1 MNIVRRNIFAVQP
14 AETRQSLTIGT
25 GSEVAALVTEARRSG
40 GWIAGL
46 RVRRAAAAG
55 NVELVTATL
64 TEFLAARREE
74 LAFRIGLALDAAKK
88 RAIAAN
94 LEDTAIIEREIARMT
109 AVIDDELTKASLD
122 IAAEAAREEVRR
134 IRELKA
140 ALDRG
145 EITASRFERERE
157 RIEKRTDDV
166 AARAERVAERVIE
179 NLGERLDAALRTVQ
193 GGRY

>member
-1 MNIVRRNIFAVQP
+1 MKLVRRNIFAVQP
-14 AETRQSLTIGT
+14 TTQRESLSVGT
-25 GSEVAALVTEARRSG
+25 GSEVASLIAEARRSG
-40 GWIAGL
+40 GWIAAL

-55 NVELVTATL
+55 NVELVTSTL
-64 TEFLAARREE
+64 AEFLAARREE

-145 EITASRFERERE
+145 EITQGRFQRECE

-179 NLGERLDAALRTVQ
+179 NLGERLDGALRTVQ
-193 GGRY
+193 GPRY